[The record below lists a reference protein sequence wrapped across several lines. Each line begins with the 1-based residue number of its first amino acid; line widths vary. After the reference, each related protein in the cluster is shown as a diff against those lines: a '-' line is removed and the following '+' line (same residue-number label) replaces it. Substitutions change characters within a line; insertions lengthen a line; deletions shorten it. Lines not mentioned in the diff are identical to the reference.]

1 MEASTLTHAS
11 RSGLLARRSPLLRL
25 QGDDK
30 LVALIREHHDRAFE
44 VLFDRY
50 QSRLIAFCRGMLN
63 SSEDAEDV
71 LQEVFVNAHAAMLAD
86 SRPINVRP
94 WLYRIA
100 RNRCLNHLRKP
111 VPDGQDSMDIHE
123 CNGSGTLE
131 KVERREELRAI
142 FADVGELPETQR
154 TALVL
159 REIDD
164 LSYDEIAEAMGTT
177 LPAVKSLLVR
187 ARMSL
192 AEASESRVLDC
203 GEVRLLLAEAAEGLV
218 KLDGATRHH
227 VKKCGTCGR
236 YRSQL
241 RSSTKAL
248 AGLSPVFSLLVIK
261 KLVAGKLFGG
271 SSSGGAAGSA
281 GSAGGAGA
289 TGAGAGAGAGS
300 AGVGAGAVGAGAT
313 GAGAG
318 TAGAGAAGA
327 GIAGSGITGGGLAG
341 GALGAVG
348 AKAATGFATAALITA
363 GAVGVQH
370 MGGKGD
376 SHAGATASAAPARV
390 ATYRAM
396 ATPPRASD
404 SSAAAGSKAST
415 ATAEPAPPPTPAA
428 PSEDSNTGQ
437 TADAPPPTDTIPPA
451 TTPTD
456 PSATGAPKDGA
467 TGTGVDGSG
476 GDPGATG
483 QSNGEPP
490 PTYGG
495 PITDPPP
502 VTLPPPVTPPPPVT
516 GPPPEPPPSPPPP
529 SSPPPVPVPS
539 PPPPELGI

>member
-1 MEASTLTHAS
+1 M
-11 RSGLLARRSPLLRL
+11 
-25 QGDDK
+25 
-30 LVALIREHHDRAFE
+30 IREHHDRAFE
-44 VLFDRY
+44 VLLDRY
-50 QSRLIAFCRGMLN
+50 QSRLLGFCRGILS

-123 CNGSGTLE
+123 SNGSGTF
-131 KVERREELRAI
+131 ERVQKREQLREI

-203 GEVRLLLAEAAEGLV
+203 GEVRLLLAEATEGLV

-227 VKKCGTCGR
+227 VKRCDTCGR

-248 AGLSPVFSLLVIK
+248 AGLSPVFSLLAIK

-271 SSSGGAAGSA
+271 SSSAGSASA

-289 TGAGAGAGAGS
+289 TGAGATGAGAGAGS
-300 AGVGAGAVGAGAT
+300 AGVGAGAAGAGAT
-313 GAGAG
+313 GAGAAG

-327 GIAGSGITGGGLAG
+327 GIAGTGITGGGLAG

-370 MGGKGD
+370 IGGKGD
-376 SHAGATASAAPARV
+376 SHAAATASAAPARV
-390 ATYRAM
+390 PTYEAM
-396 ATPPRASD
+396 ASTPGQRPTCRLPSKRPRPPRPRPTRARPVLRRTGRRAPGSTGRAATRARPASR
-404 SSAAAGSKAST
+404 T
-415 ATAEPAPPPTPAA
+415 AIRRRPTVARPP
-428 PSEDSNTGQ
+428 
-437 TADAPPPTDTIPPA
+437 IRRR
-451 TTPTD
+451 
-456 PSATGAPKDGA
+456 
-467 TGTGVDGSG
+467 
-476 GDPGATG
+476 
-483 QSNGEPP
+483 
-490 PTYGG
+490 
-495 PITDPPP
+495 
-502 VTLPPPVTPPPPVT
+502 
-516 GPPPEPPPSPPPP
+516 
-529 SSPPPVPVPS
+529 
-539 PPPPELGI
+539 